1 MSSTFS
7 ECLMYVQFTSCVDG
21 VGYFLIVLF
30 SSFLKTELFK
40 DFKLQ
45 EVYEVVAETDA
56 GFLKKTILEHLLTTF
71 NGNS

>member
-1 MSSTFS
+1 MSSTSS

-40 DFKLQ
+40 DFKLH

-56 GFLKKTILEHLLTTF
+56 GFLKKLF
-71 NGNS
+71 